1 MELEEIRNGNIPGRE
16 RETIERLLER
26 TAELEERL
34 RSLEIQFE
42 TLLDALA
49 DDSDRDLFGEEC
61 DSYVVECPGCGQ
73 RLEIPA
79 EFLEEDEGEGTLACP
94 DCGAELQLL

>member
-1 MELEEIRNGNIPGRE
+1 MELEEIRKGNVPGRE

-49 DDSDRDLFGEEC
+49 DDSDEDLFDEAC
-61 DSYVVECPGCGQ
+61 DSYVVECPGCGE

-79 EFLEEDEGEGTLACP
+79 AFLEEDEGEGALVCP